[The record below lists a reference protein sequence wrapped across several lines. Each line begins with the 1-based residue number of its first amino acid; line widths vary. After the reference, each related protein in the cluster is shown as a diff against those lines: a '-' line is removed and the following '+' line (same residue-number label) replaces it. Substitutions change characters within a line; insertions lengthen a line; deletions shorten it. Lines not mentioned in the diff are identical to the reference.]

1 MQPNLPNIRSTQ
13 DVKNS
18 NILSEKNYRKFH
30 RTALKLG
37 FAISVGTASFLLFGQ
52 TNQAVGVEPVE
63 TNSVDDGTSEDFTHS
78 RKERIANAILRQKVK
93 VQNTASFPQQYR
105 AQQSRYQQTAPVSID
120 SNNVPYLYPN
130 TTPKYNQ
137 NPAPIVIPVPAPM
150 APYQVQVI
158 TSPAQNNRI
167 TNSIPVV
174 TPNLPSLPPLAAI
187 DRYLPRPIDENT
199 APPIAPDSTNTAY
212 IWPTKGVLTSGYGPR
227 WGRMHRGID
236 IANKIGTPIV
246 AAADGVVKF
255 EGTQRGYGK
264 IIDIS
269 HADGSL
275 TRYAHNH
282 RHFVKLGQ
290 KVKQGQMIAHMG
302 NTGFSTGPHL
312 HFEIHP
318 PGKNIGVNPI
328 AYLPARV

>member
-1 MQPNLPNIRSTQ
+1 MQPNLPNSSFTQ

-18 NILSEKNYRKFH
+18 NILSKKNYRKFH

-37 FAISVGTASFLLFGQ
+37 FAISVGTASILLFGQ

-63 TNSVDDGTSEDFTHS
+63 TSFVDDGTSEDFTKS
-78 RKERIANAILRQKVK
+78 KKEQITKAILRQKVK
-93 VQNTASFPQQYR
+93 VQNTASLPQQYR
-105 AQQSRYQQTAPVSID
+105 AQQSRYQQIAPVSID
-120 SNNVPYLYPN
+120 SNNAVPVSV
-130 TTPKYNQ
+130 PKYNQ
-137 NPAPIVIPVPAPM
+137 NPAPIAIPVPAPTT
-150 APYQVQVI
+150 PRKVQVI
-158 TSPAQNNRI
+158 ISPAQNNRV
-167 TNSIPVV
+167 TNLIPVV
-174 TPNLPSLPPLAAI
+174 TPNLPSLPPLTVI

-199 APPIAPDSTNTAY
+199 APPIAPGSTNTAY

-236 IANKIGTPIV
+236 IANKIGTPIL

-255 EGTQRGYGK
+255 EGTKRGYGK

-269 HADGSL
+269 HPDGSL

-290 KVKQGQMIAHMG
+290 EVKQGQMIAHMG

-328 AYLPARV
+328 GYLPPRV